1 MKKFLIIVFLII
13 TQLVTYSQKLN
24 QVSFRN
30 GSDLNYFT
38 IITDQDVLVRIAPD
52 GKILEW
58 GYEELSSRGTF
69 YAPKLQPFLG
79 RTDYFGDESDTFFK
93 GKLKSIG
100 TAYLTYY
107 GPHEEELK
115 KGKLKSIG
123 KLELDY
129 YSRFDEKNI
138 QGKLKFIGHHL
149 IEYYKAFENEAY
161 RGKLKT
167 LGPLAV
173 TYYSLIDD
181 RYNIGKL
188 KTIGSISYAWHTPL
202 DRNKSGLKSFN
213 YRSTI
218 SGITMVLR

>member
-1 MKKFLIIVFLII
+1 MKKFFLILSLL
-13 TQLVTYSQKLN
+13 LVYLCAYTQKLN
-24 QVSFRN
+24 QVNFKN

-38 IITDQDVLVRIAPD
+38 IITEQDVLIRIAPD
-52 GKILEW
+52 GKIIEW

-69 YAPKLQPFLG
+69 YSPKLQPYLG
-79 RTDYFGDESDTFFK
+79 RTDYFGDESDPYFK

-100 TAYLTYY
+100 TAYFTYY
-107 GPHEEELK
+107 GPQEEEFK

-123 KLELDY
+123 RLEFDY
-129 YSRFDEKNI
+129 YSRFDEKDI
-138 QGKLKFIGHHL
+138 QGKIKLIGHQV

-167 LGPLAV
+167 IGSLEV

-188 KTIGSISYAWHTPL
+188 KSIGSISYAWHTPL
-202 DRNKSGLKSFN
+202 DRNKSGLKSSNF
-213 YRSTI
+213 RSSI

>member
-1 MKKFLIIVFLII
+1 MKKLFIILTVLFLHS
-13 TQLVTYSQKLN
+13 YAYAQKLN
-24 QVSFRN
+24 QVSFKN

-52 GKILEW
+52 GKIMEW

-69 YAPKLQPFLG
+69 YSPKLQPFLG
-79 RTDYFGDESDTFFK
+79 RTDYFGDESDPYFK

-100 TAYLTYY
+100 TAYFTYY
-107 GPHEEELK
+107 GPHEEEFK

-123 KLELDY
+123 RLEFDY
-129 YSRFDEKNI
+129 YSRFDEKDI
-138 QGKLKFIGHHL
+138 QGKLKIIGNYVL
-149 IEYYKAFENEAY
+149 EYYKAFENEAY

-167 LGPLAV
+167 IGPLSI

-188 KTIGSISYAWHTPL
+188 KNIGSISYAWHTPL
-202 DRNKSGLKSFN
+202 DRNRSGLKSFN

>member
-1 MKKFLIIVFLII
+1 MNRFFIIICFILL
-13 TQLVTYSQKLN
+13 QLHVYSQKLN
-24 QVSFRN
+24 QVSFKN

-38 IITDQDVLVRIAPD
+38 IITEQDVLVRIAPD
-52 GKILEW
+52 GKIMEW

-69 YAPKLQPFLG
+69 YSPKLQPFLG
-79 RTDYFGDESDTFFK
+79 RTDYFEDESDPFFK

-100 TAYLTYY
+100 TAYFTYY
-107 GPHEEELK
+107 GAHEEEFK

-123 KLELDY
+123 RLEFDY
-129 YSRFDEKNI
+129 YSRFDEKDI
-138 QGKLKFIGHHL
+138 QGKLKFIGHYVL
-149 IEYYKAFENEAY
+149 EYYKAFDNEAY

-167 LGPLAV
+167 IGPLAI